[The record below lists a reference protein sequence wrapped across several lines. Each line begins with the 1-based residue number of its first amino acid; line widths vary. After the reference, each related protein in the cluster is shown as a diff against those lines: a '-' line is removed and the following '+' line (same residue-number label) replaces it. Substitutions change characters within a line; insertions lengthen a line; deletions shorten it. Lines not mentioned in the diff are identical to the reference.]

1 MSRSRATDFG
11 FRPLIRVQPTGSIR
25 TGSEKGAALYELA
38 MVLPLLSMLLVG
50 IIYCGIA
57 FYDYVALENAVAAG
71 ARILAISAG
80 AGAGPPTACS
90 LAETALKNAAG
101 SLHQSQITIA
111 PETFGASTCA
121 SLHADDW
128 ATISASYPCNLAI
141 PFTGVNLCPVQ
152 GSSTST
158 TCPFSYCISS
168 TTTVRIE

>member
-1 MSRSRATDFG
+1 
-11 FRPLIRVQPTGSIR
+11 
-25 TGSEKGAALYELA
+25 

-57 FYDYVALENAVAAG
+57 FYDYVALANAVAGG
-71 ARILAISAG
+71 ARILAVSAG
-80 AGAGPPTACS
+80 AGVGPPTACN

-101 SLHQSQITIA
+101 SLNQSQIIIA
-111 PETFGASTCA
+111 PETFGSSTCTHLQA
-121 SLHADDW
+121 NDW

-141 PFTGVNLCPVQ
+141 PFTGINLCPVQ

-158 TCPFSYCISS
+158 ICPYSYCISS